1 MKIVLSSRGSR
12 GDIYP
17 VIEIASA
24 LKEKGHNVAVAVP
37 ETFGE
42 YTRSKGL
49 EPFLYS
55 ENSDKVMQDFGHGVN
70 SSKQGFNFIA
80 SSVQQQY
87 DFMMKETEDA
97 DVLFASV
104 SEMAAPT
111 VAEYRKMPFYR
122 IAYAPMLPGKQ
133 PPPLIPFQNMPKQL
147 NVATW
152 GVFQLL
158 STLVVKK
165 LLDKKRKELGLPP
178 VKDSNKYFTRESHTL
193 LAINRT
199 LAPPCNTWDKKY
211 KFSYT
216 GYCFG
221 KAEEELPADLI
232 EFIENGKPPVYIG
245 FGSVHI
251 KNPQKFTDIV
261 IEASQKAGQRIV
273 LSRGWTGL
281 GNEDYPDNIFITDDT
296 NHHALFPKMAGVIHH
311 GGSGTTHMAAK
322 AGVPQFIMPEMIDQF
337 YWGNRV
343 YKMGLG
349 PKPVS
354 SKKITVDGLAKALD
368 KISDSKYRNNSVN
381 LGEEIRK
388 EDGVRKIIDLITK
401 NNS

>member
-17 VIEIASA
+17 VIEIAAA
-24 LKEKGHNVAVAVP
+24 LKEKGHKIAIAVP
-37 ETFGE
+37 ETFEE
-42 YTRSKGL
+42 YAGKRGL
-49 EPFLYS
+49 DPFLYR
-55 ENSDKVMQDFGHGVN
+55 ENSDKVMKDFGHGVN

-80 SSVQQQY
+80 SSVHQQY

-111 VAEYRKMPFYR
+111 IAEYRKIPFYR
-122 IAYAPMLPGKQ
+122 IAYAPMLPGTQ
-133 PPPLIPFQNMPKQL
+133 PPPLIPFQNLPKKL
-147 NVATW
+147 NVVTW
-152 GVFQLL
+152 GVFQFL
-158 STLVVKK
+158 SKLVIKK
-165 LLDKKRKELGLPP
+165 LLDDKRKRLGLKP
-178 VKDSNKYFTRESHTL
+178 VNDSNKYFTDKSHTV
-193 LAINRT
+193 LAINKKI
-199 LAPPCNTWDKKY
+199 APPCETWERKY
-211 KFSYT
+211 KFSYS

-221 KAEEELPADLI
+221 KTNEQLSNELVK
-232 EFIENGKPPVYIG
+232 FIENGDAPVYIG

-251 KNPQKFTDIV
+251 KNPERFTNLV
-261 IEASQKAGQRIV
+261 IEASQKAGKRIV

-281 GNEDYPDNIFITDDT
+281 GNKHYPDNIFVTDDT
-296 NHHALFPKMAGVIHH
+296 NHAALFPKMAGVIHH

-343 YKMGLG
+343 YQLGLG

-354 SKKITVDGLAKALD
+354 SKKMKVDGMAKALER
-368 KISDSKYRNNSVN
+368 ISNGEFREKTVSLS
-381 LGEEIRK
+381 EEIKK
-388 EDGVRKIIDLITK
+388 EDGVADIVELITK
-401 NNS
+401 G